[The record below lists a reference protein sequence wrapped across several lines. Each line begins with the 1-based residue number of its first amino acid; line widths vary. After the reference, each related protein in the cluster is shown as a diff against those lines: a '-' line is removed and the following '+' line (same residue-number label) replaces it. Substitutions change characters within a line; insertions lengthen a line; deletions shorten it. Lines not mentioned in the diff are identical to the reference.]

1 MTSENESGLAFEW
14 DEAKRLSNLAK
25 HGLDF
30 LDADLVL
37 DGPHLLTEARTVNG
51 EVRYLAIGVITDR
64 HVAMIFTERDGA
76 IRVISLRKARQR
88 EREQHE
94 AAFGT

>member
-1 MTSENESGLAFEW
+1 MTSENANQTTFEW
-14 DEAKRLSNLAK
+14 DETKRLSNLTK

-30 LDADLVL
+30 FDADLVL
-37 DGPHLLTEARTVNG
+37 EGPHLLTEARTVDG
-51 EVRYLAIGVITDR
+51 EVRHLAIGRIAGR

-88 EREQHE
+88 EREQHQ
-94 AAFGT
+94 AAFGD

>member
-1 MTSENESGLAFEW
+1 MESETGNETTFEW
-14 DEAKRLSNLAK
+14 DEAKRHTNLAK

-37 DGPHLLTEARTVNG
+37 EGPHLLTEARTVDG
-51 EVRYLAIGVITDR
+51 EVRHLAIGRIAGR

-88 EREQHE
+88 EREQHQ
-94 AAFGT
+94 AAFGD

>member
-1 MTSENESGLAFEW
+1 MMDQRSLLFVW
-14 DEAKRLSNLAK
+14 DDAKREANLQK

-37 DGPHLLTEARTVNG
+37 GGPHLITEARSVDG
-51 EVRYLAIGVITDR
+51 EARHLAIGVLDGR

-76 IRVISLRKARQR
+76 IRVISLRRARRR

-94 AAFGT
+94 AIFGE

>member
-1 MTSENESGLAFEW
+1 MGSENGTETTFEW
-14 DEAKRLSNLAK
+14 DEAKRHTNLDE

-37 DGPHLLTEARTVNG
+37 EGPHLLTEARTVDG
-51 EVRYLAIGVITDR
+51 EVRHLAIGRIAGR

-88 EREQHE
+88 EREQHQ
-94 AAFGT
+94 AAFGD

>member
-1 MTSENESGLAFEW
+1 MTSENPNQSTFEW
-14 DEAKRLSNLAK
+14 DEAKRLSNLTK

-37 DGPHLLTEARTVNG
+37 EGPHLLTEARTVDG
-51 EVRYLAIGVITDR
+51 EVRHLAIGRIAGR

-88 EREQHE
+88 EREQHQ
-94 AAFGT
+94 AAFGD